1 MSELLKIGK
10 MAEAAGVRV
19 STIRYYT
26 DIGLVKVASTTPGG
40 QKLYDLEDTLKR
52 IQIVK
57 KIGRQRLSLDTIK
70 NVIDDHKDAELK

>member
-1 MSELLKIGK
+1 MADLVKIGK
-10 MAEAAGVRV
+10 MAEIAGVRQ

-26 DIGLVKVASTTPGG
+26 DIGLVKVADHTSGG
-40 QKLYDLEDTLKR
+40 QKLYDPEDTLKR
-52 IQIVK
+52 VQIVK

>member
-1 MSELLKIGK
+1 VSELLKIGK
-10 MAEAAGVRV
+10 MAEVAGVRV

-26 DIGLVKVASTTPGG
+26 DIGLVKVSDTTPGG
-40 QKLYDLEDTLKR
+40 QKLYDSEDTLKR

>member
-10 MAEAAGVRV
+10 MAEIAGVRV

-26 DIGLVKVASTTPGG
+26 DIGLVKVVDTTPGG
-40 QKLYDLEDTLKR
+40 QKLYDSEDTLKR

>member
-10 MAEAAGVRV
+10 MAKVAGVRV

-26 DIGLVKVASTTPGG
+26 DIGLVKVADTTPGG
-40 QKLYDLEDTLKR
+40 QKLYDSEDTLKR

>member
-10 MAEAAGVRV
+10 MAEIAGVRV

-26 DIGLVKVASTTPGG
+26 DIGLVKVADTTPGG
-40 QKLYDLEDTLKR
+40 QKLYDSEDTLKR

>member
-10 MAEAAGVRV
+10 MAELAGVRQ

-26 DIGLVKVASTTPGG
+26 DIGLVKVADTTSGG
-40 QKLYDLEDTLKR
+40 QKLYDSEDTLKR

>member
-1 MSELLKIGK
+1 MSELIKIGK
-10 MAEAAGVRV
+10 MAELAGVRI

-26 DIGLVKVASTTPGG
+26 DIGLVKVADTTPGG
-40 QKLYDLEDTLKR
+40 QKLFDSEDTLKR
-52 IQIVK
+52 IQLVK

>member
-1 MSELLKIGK
+1 MSEVVKIGE
-10 MAEAAGVRV
+10 MAKLAGVRQ

-26 DIGLVKVASTTPGG
+26 DIGLVKVADYTPGG
-40 QKLYDLEDTLKR
+40 QKLYDREDTLKR

-57 KIGRQRLSLDTIK
+57 KIGRQRLSLETIK

>member
-10 MAEAAGVRV
+10 MAEIAGVRV

-26 DIGLVKVASTTPGG
+26 DIGLVKVADHTPGG
-40 QKLYDLEDTLKR
+40 QKLYDREDTLKR

-57 KIGRQRLSLDTIK
+57 KIGRQRLSLYTIK
-70 NVIDDHKDAELK
+70 NVINDHKEVEL